1 MSDYN
6 RDEKRLYQTNKIS
19 KNLIMVYVLLNT
31 VHAIITLQN
40 MTVGFYIGL
49 FIMATI
55 LVSMTTFLAAVKI
68 ETYSLPWTY
77 GAVGILVQQ
86 IIKFLLT
93 PSEMVGSTRLTLDVL
108 ILTSVVFI
116 AAGIVISFI
125 NIGKRTNFLNNHY
138 TGKEMMHK

>member
-19 KNLIMVYVLLNT
+19 KNLIMVFVLCNT

-40 MTVGFYIGL
+40 MNVGFYIGL
-49 FIMATI
+49 FIMTTI
-55 LVSMTTFLAAVKI
+55 AVSMITFLAAVKV
-68 ETYSLPWTY
+68 ETYSLSWTY

-93 PSEMVGSTRLTLDVL
+93 PSEMVDSTRLTLDVL

-116 AAGIVISFI
+116 TAGIIISFI
-125 NIGKRTNFLNNHY
+125 SISKRTNFLNNHY